1 MPRRATSASCRWLRT
16 LLPVLIAFASG
27 CGYTVSSV
35 LPSYLHTIAIPT
47 FANNT
52 VEHGLAD
59 DVTQALVNSF
69 LADRRLG
76 SERERDADTVLRG
89 TVLSYRNRVYA
100 YTAQEVATQYE
111 ILLTVKV
118 SLRDQVKNREIWKE
132 DALTVRTTYNVV
144 PVGSEAAKTET
155 DGRRDVIQKLA
166 DQIVSRTVQGW

>member
-1 MPRRATSASCRWLRT
+1 MPRRATSASFRLLGT
-16 LLPVLIAFASG
+16 LLLVLIASTSG

-35 LPSYLHTIAIPT
+35 LPSYIRTIAIPT
-47 FANNT
+47 FTDNT
-52 VEHGLAD
+52 VEHGLGD
-59 DVTQALVNSF
+59 DVTQALINSF

-100 YTAQEVATQYE
+100 YTSQEVATQYE

-118 SLRDQVKNREIWKE
+118 TLRDQVKNREIWKE

>member
-16 LLPVLIAFASG
+16 LSAVLLVWAPG

-35 LPSYLHTIAIPT
+35 LPSYIRTIAIPT
-47 FANNT
+47 FANST
-52 VEHGLAD
+52 VEHALAD
-59 DVTQALVNSF
+59 DITQALINSF
-69 LADRRLG
+69 LADRRLRL
-76 SERERDADTVLRG
+76 ERERDADAVLRG

-100 YTAQEVATQYE
+100 YTSQEVATQYE

-132 DALTVRTTYNVV
+132 DALSVRTTYSVV
-144 PVGSEAAKTET
+144 PVGSEPAKTEA
-155 DGRRDVIQKLA
+155 DGRREIIQKLA

>member
-1 MPRRATSASCRWLRT
+1 
-16 LLPVLIAFASG
+16 
-27 CGYTVSSV
+27 VSSV
-35 LPSYLHTIAIPT
+35 LPSYIRTIAIPT

-59 DVTQALVNSF
+59 DITQALINSF
-69 LADRRLG
+69 LADRRLRL
-76 SERERDADTVLRG
+76 ERERDADAVLRG

-100 YTAQEVATQYE
+100 YTSQEVATQYE

-132 DALTVRTTYNVV
+132 DALTVRSTYNVV
-144 PVGSEAAKTET
+144 PVGSEPAKTEA
-155 DGRRDVIQKLA
+155 DGRREIIQKLA

>member
-1 MPRRATSASCRWLRT
+1 MPRRATSASCRWLGALPA
-16 LLPVLIAFASG
+16 LLVVLAPG

-35 LPSYLHTIAIPT
+35 LPSYIRTVAIPT

-59 DVTQALVNSF
+59 DITQALINSF
-69 LADRRLG
+69 LADRRLRL
-76 SERERDADTVLRG
+76 ERERDADAVLRG
-89 TVLSYRNRVYA
+89 TVLAYRNRVYA
-100 YTAQEVATQYE
+100 YTSQEVATQYE

-144 PVGSEAAKTET
+144 PVGSEPAKTEA
-155 DGRRDVIQKLA
+155 DGRKDVIQKLA

>member
-1 MPRRATSASCRWLRT
+1 MPRRATSANCRWLWT
-16 LLPVLIAFASG
+16 LSAVLLFGGSG

-35 LPSYLHTIAIPT
+35 LPSYIRTIAIPT

-59 DVTQALVNSF
+59 DITQALINSF
-69 LADRRLG
+69 LADRRLRL
-76 SERERDADTVLRG
+76 ERERDADAVLRG

-100 YTAQEVATQYE
+100 YTSQEVATQYE

-132 DALTVRTTYNVV
+132 DALTVRSTYNVV
-144 PVGSEAAKTET
+144 PVGSEPAKTEA
-155 DGRRDVIQKLA
+155 DGRREIIQKLA

>member
-1 MPRRATSASCRWLRT
+1 MPRRATSASCRGPGT
-16 LLPVLIAFASG
+16 LLAALLVCSPG

-35 LPSYLHTIAIPT
+35 LPSYIRTVAIPT

-59 DVTQALVNSF
+59 DVTQALINSF
-69 LADRRLG
+69 LADRHLKL
-76 SERERDADTVLRG
+76 ERERDADAVLRG
-89 TVLSYRNRVYA
+89 TVLSYKNRVYA
-100 YTAQEVATQYE
+100 YTSQEVATQYE

-118 SLRDQVKNREIWKE
+118 SLQDQVKNREIWKE

-144 PVGSEAAKTET
+144 PVGAEAAKTET

>member
-16 LLPVLIAFASG
+16 LSAVLLVSAPA

-35 LPSYLHTIAIPT
+35 LPSYIRTIAIPT

-52 VEHGLAD
+52 VEHALAD
-59 DVTQALVNSF
+59 DITQALINSF
-69 LADRRLG
+69 LADRRLRL
-76 SERERDADTVLRG
+76 ERERDADAVLRG
-89 TVLSYRNRVYA
+89 TVLSYKNRVYA
-100 YTAQEVATQYE
+100 YTSQEVATQYE

-132 DALTVRTTYNVV
+132 DALTVRSTYNVI
-144 PVGSEAAKTET
+144 PVGSEPAKTEA
-155 DGRRDVIQKLA
+155 DGRREIIQKLA

>member
-1 MPRRATSASCRWLRT
+1 M
-16 LLPVLIAFASG
+16 LLAVLLGWSPG

-35 LPSYLHTIAIPT
+35 LPSYIRTIAIPT

-59 DVTQALVNSF
+59 DITQALINSF
-69 LADRRLG
+69 LADRRLRL
-76 SERERDADTVLRG
+76 ERERDADAVLRG
-89 TVLSYRNRVYA
+89 TVLQYRNRVYA
-100 YTAQEVATQYE
+100 YTSQEVATQYE

-144 PVGSEAAKTET
+144 PVGSEPAKTEA

>member
-1 MPRRATSASCRWLRT
+1 MPRRATSASCRWLGA
-16 LLPVLIAFASG
+16 LLAVLVACLPG

-35 LPSYLHTIAIPT
+35 LPSYIHTIAIPT
-47 FANNT
+47 LANNT

-59 DVTQALVNSF
+59 DITQALINSF
-69 LADRRLG
+69 QADRRLT

-100 YTAQEVATQYE
+100 YTSQEVATQYE
-111 ILLTVKV
+111 ILLAVKV
-118 SLRDQVKNREIWKE
+118 SLHDQVKNREIWKE
-132 DALTVRTTYNVV
+132 DALTVRTTYSVV
-144 PVGSEAAKTET
+144 PVGSEPAKTEV